1 VTAIKKCL
9 RQHPEGKFK
18 QAVEACKKERFKG
31 GVHLA
36 SKDLRDYFCTEV
48 AANSDDSNVA
58 MRLMRHTSLQPR
70 RSTCGLVK
78 SG

>member
-1 VTAIKKCL
+1 MTAIKKCL

-36 SKDLRDYFCTEV
+36 PKDLRDYFCTEV